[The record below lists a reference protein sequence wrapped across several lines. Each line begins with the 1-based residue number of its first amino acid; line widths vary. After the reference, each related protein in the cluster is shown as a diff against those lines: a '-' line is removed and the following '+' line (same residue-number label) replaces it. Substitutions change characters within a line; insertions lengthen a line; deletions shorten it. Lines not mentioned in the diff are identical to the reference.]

1 MPMKNHFALSRQ
13 TQILTLL
20 VGVSMAALP
29 ATADIFDNF
38 NVGTTPNPA
47 WDFLDLAGNGAA
59 TQGSG
64 TYNIGGSGTATTRT
78 DGLFADG
85 VFRVDLMS
93 WTTGVPGTPPGAA
106 QGLLF
111 RYSPVNGTSYGLIVD
126 EDGTPTLSFI
136 RLNNFQLVDQQSETG
151 ILALNAAGTGYTLE
165 AIAVGNTFTGNLY
178 NKSDNSLIVSITW
191 SDSTLSSA
199 GRAGLLIANDG
210 TPTGAPFP
218 AASFDN
224 FSAVVPVPEPGTL
237 ALFALGAVV
246 TGIGLRKRR

>member
-1 MPMKNHFALSRQ
+1 MPMKNHPIISRR
-13 TQILTLL
+13 TQVVTLL
-20 VGVSMAALP
+20 AGLAMAALP

-47 WDFLDLAGNGAA
+47 WAPFDAAGNGA
-59 TQGSG
+59 GSLSSG
-64 TYNIGGSGTATTRT
+64 NYNIGGSGYTTTRT
-78 DGLFADG
+78 DELFGDG

-93 WTTGVPGTPPGAA
+93 WTPNVPGGAA

-111 RYSPVNGTSYGLIVD
+111 RYSPSGDSYGLILD
-126 EDGTPTLSFI
+126 ADGSPTISFI
-136 RLNNFQLVDQQSETG
+136 RLGGFL
-151 ILALNAAGTGYTLE
+151 LAAQGGESATLTLNPAGFGYTLE

-191 SDSTLSSA
+191 SDTTLSSA

-210 TPTGAPFP
+210 TPSGVPFP